1 LKTGELRE
9 KGMGFVKPDYKQDPK
24 VLLAW
29 GLGPDF
35 NSGRGIA
42 ARLVHWMKQVIK
54 TLGFASIV
62 LLSSF

>member
-1 LKTGELRE
+1 
-9 KGMGFVKPDYKQDPK
+9 MGFVKPDYKQDPK